1 MVNKR
6 LLGILHLSIA
16 HHPLC
21 WQYQNHLIRI
31 KEIGFCLGCT
41 GFYSGLV
48 IGFLIILFSNIKLLE
63 WEFLILIGLILYIPT
78 ILRLLNLPFFNS
90 SKKTLRLIYRFLLGL
105 GVTIGLVSIFKAPNY
120 LLSVIQFLVGVGL
133 YFSIGIK
140 RALSNDLWMECE
152 ECTFSPSPYCPG
164 FIPFK
169 LREEKVKEPQ

>member
-6 LLGILHLSIA
+6 FLGFLHLSIA

-21 WQYQNHLIRI
+21 WHFRNHTIRI
-31 KEIGFCLGCT
+31 NNLHLCLGCT
-41 GFYSGLV
+41 GFYSGFI
-48 IGFLIILFSNIKLLE
+48 IGFLIILFSSINQLA
-63 WEFLILIGLILYIPT
+63 WEFLIFIGLVLYIPT

-90 SKKTLRLIYRFLLGL
+90 SRKDLRIFFRLLLGL

-120 LLSVIQFLVGVGL
+120 LLSGIQILLGIGL
-133 YFSIGIK
+133 YFGIGIK
-140 RALSNDLWMECE
+140 RALSKDLWMECE